1 MADFIP
7 ALNNEGFLGFPAPA
21 KLNLFLHI
29 IGRRTDGYHL
39 LQSVFQLID
48 AHDTV
53 WLRPDESGKIVRL
66 DPLSGVPAETDLIWR
81 AAKLLQDHT
90 GCRCGVALGLEKRLP
105 MGGGVGG
112 GSSDAA
118 TVLFALNRLWQL
130 DLSRAEL
137 MALGLKLGADV
148 PFFLFGRN
156 AFVEGIGEIMTP
168 VETGERWFAV
178 LHPQVHVPT
187 PAIFRDPG
195 LTRNTPAIKVRDLA
209 TAATRND
216 LEPVA
221 CRQHPLIAE
230 SIAWL
235 NQFAPARMTGSG
247 SCVFARFASQDE
259 TNRVI
264 FRLPDFWHGFAASAM
279 NQHPLLGFAGD

>member
-7 ALNNEGFLGFPAPA
+7 ALNDEGFLGFPAPA

-29 IGRRTDGYHL
+29 IGRRADGYHL

-53 WLRPDESGKIVRL
+53 WLRPDESGEIVRL
-66 DPLSGVPAETDLIWR
+66 DPLPAVPAESDLIWR

-90 GCRCGVALGLEKRLP
+90 GCRRGVALKLDKRLP

-118 TVLFALNRLWQL
+118 TVLLALNRLWQL
-130 DLSRAEL
+130 DLPRAEL
-137 MALGLKLGADV
+137 MGLGLKLGADV

-168 VETGERWFAV
+168 IETGERWFAV

-195 LTRNTPAIKVRDLA
+195 LTRNTPPIKVRDLA

-235 NQFAPARMTGSG
+235 NRFAPARMTGSG

-259 TNRVI
+259 TTRVI
-264 FRLPDFWHGFAASAM
+264 SRLPDFWHGFTASAM
-279 NQHPLLGFAGD
+279 NQHPLLEFARD